1 MSTRRAGALLVLSAL
16 IIAVSCGSDDA
27 APTSSDAGAG
37 EAGAPPASSGKGTG
51 AASNAGGERS
61 SAGEGGA
68 PLGAGGVA
76 APTAGA
82 EQGGE
87 PMVPGG
93 GAGGEAGTGESG
105 AGGAAGAG
113 GAGPEPP
120 LFADDFDS
128 ESLQEGGGLYSTN
141 YVEFSRWDVAS
152 GSVDVTVLPNDTL
165 ESPGGYGG
173 AGPARGVVV
182 DLNGSTLQ
190 DGTLETKAALTF
202 AAGETYTLRYVLG
215 NARNRKNAVTVSI
228 ASLVSETRTQNTIT
242 PFTVYEAT
250 FTPLV
255 AVTAKLVFES
265 AGGGD
270 DDGLLL
276 DEVSIRRGF

>member
-16 IIAVSCGSDDA
+16 IVAISCGSDDA
-27 APTSSDAGAG
+27 PPSSPDLGAG
-37 EAGAPPASSGKGTG
+37 QAGAPPSSSGTG
-51 AASNAGGERS
+51 AGAVPPAGGERS
-61 SAGEGGA
+61 GAGEGGA
-68 PLGAGGVA
+68 PLGAGGMRLPPGGV
-76 APTAGA
+76 

-87 PMVPGG
+87 PMLPGG
-93 GAGGEAGTGESG
+93 GAGGEVGTGESG

-120 LFADDFDS
+120 LFSDDFDS
-128 ESLQEGGGLYSTN
+128 ESLLEGGGLYSTN

-152 GSVDVTVLPNDTL
+152 GSVDVTVLPNGTIV
-165 ESPGGYGG
+165 SPGGYGG
-173 AGPARGVVV
+173 SNLARGVVV

-190 DGTLETKAALTF
+190 NGTLETKEALTF
-202 AAGETYTLRYVLG
+202 AANATYTLRYVLG

-228 ASLVSETRTQNTIT
+228 AGLVSETRTQNTIT

-250 FTPLV
+250 FTPLTD
-255 AVTAKLVFES
+255 VTAKLVFAS
-265 AGGGD
+265 VGGGD

-276 DEVSIRRGF
+276 DEVSIRSTF